1 MQRETILRY
10 DRPEFCVL
18 AHLLIA
24 TMLLARVMVFV
35 PLLGFCLYWA
45 YVTHV

>member
-1 MQRETILRY
+1 MQGETIFRY
-10 DRPEFCVL
+10 GWPAFCVL

-35 PLLGFCLYWA
+35 PLSGFYLYWA
-45 YVTHV
+45 HVTLV